1 MKKLNNKGAVLILAY
16 IVLFALLTLSAGIAS
31 FNINEHN
38 YARRH
43 YFSTAAFW
51 LAEAGINIFMKD
63 TRVLDQTGSYTI
75 QDGNGMIDIT
85 KDDSNFRRR
94 VVTATGTFAGIK
106 RSIQITYPA
115 KAPEVFRNTVST
127 KGDLVIEGK
136 KAMAAIND
144 KTRLNGKIIDHGEH
158 SRVFLEDK
166 NEGVS
171 AGLVSLNYPD
181 ANNNGVADEFADFV
195 QINRGILQ
203 NYPSEEVLYITG
215 NGTYM
220 IAPDSSLDGKKIIYV
235 EGDEGHGNVVI
246 LFGEG
251 LKKNQQMTII
261 STGTV
266 IHNLTGFAAPDSQL
280 NIISW
285 TGYWETA
292 ALPASH
298 NGVIYTHGIAHF
310 DNIYDT
316 TVTNG
321 NVIANGG
328 IAIGEIWS
336 TKTFNYADTTTDEI
350 VPAGFEGLVGGGG
363 SGYVTKPD
371 AWKAI

>member
-63 TRVLDQTGSYTI
+63 TRVLDQTGSYTM

-166 NEGVS
+166 DEGVS

-203 NYPSEEVLYITG
+203 NYPSEEVLYIKG

>member
-166 NEGVS
+166 DEGVS

-203 NYPSEEVLYITG
+203 NYPSEEVLYIKG

-298 NGVIYTHGIAHF
+298 NGVIYTHGVAHF

>member
-16 IVLFALLTLSAGIAS
+16 IVLFVLLTLSAGIAS

-63 TRVLDQTGSYTI
+63 TRVLDQTGSYTMR
-75 QDGNGMIDIT
+75 DDNSMIHVT
-85 KDDSNFRRR
+85 KDDSNFRHRT
-94 VVTATGTFAGIK
+94 VTATGTFAGIEK
-106 RSIQITYPA
+106 SIQITYPA
-115 KAPEVFRNTVST
+115 KAPEVFRNTVSAN
-127 KGDLVIEGK
+127 GDLVIDGK
-136 KAMAAIND
+136 KAMVAIND
-144 KTRLNGKIIDHGEH
+144 KTRLNGKIIDRGEH
-158 SRVFLEDK
+158 SRVFIEDK
-166 NEGVS
+166 DEGVN
-171 AGLVSLNYPD
+171 AGLVSLTYPD
-181 ANNNGVADEFADFV
+181 ANNNGIADEFADFV
-195 QINRGILQ
+195 QVNRDILQ
-203 NYPSEEVLYITG
+203 NYPPEEVLYIKG
-215 NGTYM
+215 NGTYLL
-220 IAPDSSLDGKKIIYV
+220 APNSSLDGKKIIYV
-235 EGDEGHGNVVI
+235 EGDEGNGNVII

-251 LKKNQQMTII
+251 LKKDQKMTII

-266 IHNLTGFAAPDSQL
+266 VHNQTGFAAPDSQL

-285 TGYWETA
+285 AGYLETA
-292 ALPASH
+292 ALPSSH

-310 DNIYDT
+310 DGIYDT

-321 NVIANGG
+321 SVIANGG

-336 TKTFNYADTTTDEI
+336 TKAFNYADTTIDEI
-350 VPAGFEGLVGGGG
+350 VPAGFEGLIGGGT
-363 SGYVTKPD
+363 SGYVAKPD